1 MLGLIG
7 ASIGMHI
14 MAAVVYG
21 GSVYNAVVMHSVL
34 CPLLRYMYNVL
45 VHCKPDLSGAARA

>member
-34 CPLLRYMYNVL
+34 FSLLRYMYNVL